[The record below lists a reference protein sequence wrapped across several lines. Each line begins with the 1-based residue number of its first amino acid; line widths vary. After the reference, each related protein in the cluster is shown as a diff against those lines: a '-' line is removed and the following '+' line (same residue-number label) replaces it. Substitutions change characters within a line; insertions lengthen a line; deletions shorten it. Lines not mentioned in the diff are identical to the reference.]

1 MLWMPGLMLAMLARC
16 ELQEE
21 GANTQCV
28 FAPGEAKEAIAL
40 WRWVYGHRLWD
51 IRVVRH

>member
-1 MLWMPGLMLAMLARC
+1 MPGLMLAMPGRC

-21 GANTQCV
+21 GAPTQCV

-40 WRWVYGHRLWD
+40 FCRSGGH
-51 IRVVRH
+51 